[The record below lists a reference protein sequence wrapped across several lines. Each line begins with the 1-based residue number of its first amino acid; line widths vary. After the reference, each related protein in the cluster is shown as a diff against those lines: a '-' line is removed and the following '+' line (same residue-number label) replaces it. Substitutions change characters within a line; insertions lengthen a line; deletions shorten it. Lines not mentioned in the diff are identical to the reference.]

1 MSHNLRLLFSSPY
14 RTLAY
19 LVLVVLGAVVW
30 WQYTNIRIMF
40 GNYGNV
46 HTSLDIAFS
55 VMIILGFPLFLI
67 ALYYKSLKFGWT
79 KNLGAKTGGGL
90 IGGII
95 GTIISGASCCGAT
108 LAASFWLLPLMTL
121 LPFSGLEIKALGVA
135 GLLYALYDIIKNLE
149 NCKYT
154 PKKVQK

>member
-67 ALYYKSLKFGWT
+67 ALYYKSLKFG
-79 KNLGAKTGGGL
+79 
-90 IGGII
+90 
-95 GTIISGASCCGAT
+95 
-108 LAASFWLLPLMTL
+108 
-121 LPFSGLEIKALGVA
+121 
-135 GLLYALYDIIKNLE
+135 
-149 NCKYT
+149 
-154 PKKVQK
+154 